1 MKNLT
6 SPHPDDPTTLSP
18 KDLSTLDVYYV
29 PLDRMVSFKAFIV
42 EFSDQYGT
50 TWNEEEV
57 YGRMDSVQTF
67 KSTTRN
73 ITVSFDVVAAS
84 ESEAKYNL
92 AKVSELA
99 SMHYPVYNEKI
110 KSSGA
115 AGSTTALDQAPLLR
129 VKYANW
135 ICRSDN
141 PLGSVKESGLLV
153 ASSGFSFTPQMD
165 DLVFGSGGML
175 YPKLVRI
182 SLSLKVIHEHHMG
195 FTGEEG
201 GEKRVRAFPYNSD
214 VPELER
220 DLKAFAEVSQEIAL
234 EESVASG
241 DATQEE
247 IDAIIASMTEPLGT
261 VR

>member
-6 SPHPDDPTTLSP
+6 SPHPDEMTTLSP
-18 KDLSTLDVYYV
+18 KGLSTLDVYYV
-29 PLDRMVSFKAFIV
+29 PLGRTVSFKAFIV

-99 SMHYPVYNEKI
+99 SMHYPVYNEKS
-110 KSSGA
+110 KSAGA

-141 PLGSVKESGLLV
+141 PGGTVKESGLLV

-165 DLVFGSGGML
+165 DLVFGTGDML

-182 SLSLKVIHEHHMG
+182 ALSLKVVHEHHMG
-195 FTGEEG
+195 FTGETN
-201 GEKRVRAFPYNSD
+201 EKRVRTFPYNSP

-220 DLKAFAEVSQEIAL
+220 DLQAFAEVSQEIAL

-247 IDAIIASMTEPLGT
+247 IDAILAEMTEPLGP

>member
-6 SPHPDDPTTLSP
+6 TRHQDDMTTLAP
-18 KDLSTLDVYYV
+18 QGLSTLDVYYV
-29 PLDRMVSFKAFIV
+29 PLERSVSFKAFITD
-42 EFSDQYGT
+42 FSDQYGT
-50 TWNEEEV
+50 TWNEEAIH
-57 YGRMDSVQTF
+57 GRMDPVQTF
-67 KSTTRN
+67 KSTVRD
-73 ITVSFDVVAAS
+73 ITVAFDVVAAS

-99 SMHYPVYNEKI
+99 SMHYPVYNDKS

-115 AGSTTALDQAPLLR
+115 AGSTTALDQSPLLR

-141 PLGSVKESGLLV
+141 PGGTVKESGLLV
-153 ASSGFSFTPQMD
+153 ASSGFTFAPQMD
-165 DLVFGSGGML
+165 DLIFGTGDML
-175 YPKLVRI
+175 YPKLIKV

-195 FTGEEG
+195 FTGETN
-201 GEKRVRAFPYNSD
+201 EKRVRAFPYNSE

-220 DLKAFAEVSQEIAL
+220 DLEAFAEVSQEIAL
-234 EESVASG
+234 EEAVASG
-241 DATQEE
+241 DTTQEE
-247 IDAIIASMTEPLGT
+247 IDAIIASMTEPVGP

>member
-6 SPHPDDPTTLSP
+6 SPHPDELTTSQPTA
-18 KDLSTLDVYYV
+18 LSTLDVHYV
-29 PLDRMVSFKAFIV
+29 PLDRTVSFKAFIT

-57 YGRMDSVQTF
+57 YGRMDAVQTF
-67 KSTTRN
+67 KSTKRT
-73 ITVSFDVVAAS
+73 ISVSFDIVSAS
-84 ESEAKYNL
+84 KSEAEYNL
-92 AKVSELA
+92 AKASELA
-99 SMHYPVYNEKI
+99 SMHYPVYNEKS
-110 KSSGA
+110 KSSGG

-129 VKYANW
+129 VKFANW

-141 PLGSVKESGLLV
+141 PGGTVKDSGLLV
-153 ASSGFSFTPQMD
+153 ASSGFTFSPQMD
-165 DLVFGSGGML
+165 DLVFGSGDML
-175 YPKLVRI
+175 YPKLIKI
-182 SLSLKVIHEHHMG
+182 SLSLTVIHEHHMG
-195 FTGEEG
+195 FTGAEG
-201 GEKRVRAFPYNSD
+201 GEKRVRAFPYNSP

-220 DLKAFAEVSQEIAL
+220 DLQAFAEVSQEVAL

-247 IDAIIASMTEPLGT
+247 IDAIIASMTEPLGP